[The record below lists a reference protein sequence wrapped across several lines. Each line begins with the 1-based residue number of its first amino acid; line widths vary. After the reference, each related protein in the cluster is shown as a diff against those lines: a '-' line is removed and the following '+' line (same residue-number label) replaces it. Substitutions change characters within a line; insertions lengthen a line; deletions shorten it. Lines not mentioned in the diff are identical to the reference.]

1 MNANFQNPRRF
12 AGPVVAAVVVAIGF
26 LVSPAFAQD
35 NTNEQPSDNSSEMK
49 DRGGEG
55 KSGKVRGRNGRGLPG
70 QWQKEGEGE
79 PKENRDGKPRRPGSG
94 KGNPGERMMQMF
106 ANMDKDGNGTID
118 KSEAPERLLNRFDQI
133 DTSGDGQIDKDE
145 IRAMVEM
152 MAERMRRGM
161 EKGKPGEGKPGDIP
175 PPGGKRKRGGGEN
188 GNDGSP
194 NNGSVDPVRPGSGG
208 GSGDGATGSKD
219 G

>member
-1 MNANFQNPRRF
+1 MNSNFQNQNPRRL
-12 AGPVVAAVVVAIGF
+12 ARPVVAAVVVAIGF

-35 NTNEQPSDNSSEMK
+35 NANEQPSDNSSEMK
-49 DRGGEG
+49 DRGGKG
-55 KSGKVRGRNGRGLPG
+55 M
-70 QWQKEGEGE
+70 
-79 PKENRDGKPRRPGSG
+79 PRRPGPG

-145 IRAMVEM
+145 VRAMVEM

-161 EKGKPGEGKPGDIP
+161 DKGKENGKPGDVP
-175 PPGGKRKRGGGEN
+175 PPGGKRKRGDRPN
-188 GNDGSP
+188 GNDSSP

-208 GSGDGATGSKD
+208 DSGDGATGSKD